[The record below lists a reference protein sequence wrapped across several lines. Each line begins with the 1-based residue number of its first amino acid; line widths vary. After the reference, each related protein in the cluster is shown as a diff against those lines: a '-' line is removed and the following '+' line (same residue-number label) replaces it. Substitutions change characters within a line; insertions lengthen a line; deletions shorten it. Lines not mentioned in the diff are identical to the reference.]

1 MERVKEPPKKKAAR
15 SPKGYAS
22 FTTGRPFK
30 PAASKAVPGRVVSV
44 LPLDVAEALD
54 ALANVRF
61 GGNRTAAL
69 ASAVRLAV
77 LVYGAAGNRDR
88 LIRDERDAL
97 AGIGAD
103 VGTRAGK

>member
-1 MERVKEPPKKKAAR
+1 MERTMEPPKKKATRA
-15 SPKGYAS
+15 PKGYAS

-44 LPLDVAEALD
+44 LPIDVAEALD

-69 ASAVRLAV
+69 TSAVRLAV
-77 LVYGAAGNRDR
+77 AVYEAKPNRGRLV
-88 LIRDERDAL
+88 RDERDAL
-97 AGIGAD
+97 KALIADARGEGA
-103 VGTRAGK
+103 